1 LIIRP
6 VDEVRGELDAPPSK
20 SYTHRAY
27 FLALLAEGRST
38 IENPLVCDDTLATLN
53 ALRAF
58 GADVDG
64 KTVVPPEE
72 PSPGFVY
79 ARESGTTARFSI
91 ALAGSIEGKTLIDG
105 ARRLRERPMEGLVKA
120 LKDLG
125 AEVDGFSLPLTVK
138 GPVKPGRVSVDASK
152 SSQFV
157 SGLLLLGAKVGLKVE
172 ARNPVSKPY
181 IEMTLRT
188 MEAFGVEFER
198 DGFYF
203 EVYPGVKGTRYK
215 VPGDY
220 STASFFLAAGALY
233 GKVRVNNILREDV
246 QADMAF
252 LDALEEFG
260 SRVKRGRD
268 YVEVEGGELKAVAL
282 DCSDFPDSFPILAV
296 VAAYAKGRSVIRARQ
311 LRFKESDRVR
321 AMAVNLSRM
330 GVKVRELEDGLEI
343 EGGRPR
349 GARIET
355 FNDHRIAMAMSIAAL
370 GAEGPSVIED
380 TESVS
385 KSHPGFFDDLRRL
398 LE

>member
-1 LIIRP
+1 MIIRP

-27 FLALLAEGRST
+27 FLALLAEEDSV
-38 IENPLVCDDTLATLN
+38 IENPLTCDDTLATVG
-53 ALRAF
+53 AIRAF
-58 GADVDG
+58 GAKVDG
-64 KTVVPPEE
+64 GNVKPPEE
-72 PSPGFVY
+72 PSAGFVY
-79 ARESGTTARFSI
+79 ARESGTTARFSVAI
-91 ALAGSIEGKTLIDG
+91 AGGINGGTIVDG
-105 ARRLRERPMEGLVKA
+105 AGRLRARPMGGLVRA

-125 AEVDGFSLPLTVK
+125 AEVKGSHLPLTVR
-138 GPVKPGRVSVDASK
+138 GPVKPGRVRVDASK

-157 SGLLLLGAKVGLKVE
+157 SGLLLLASKVGLKVE
-172 ARNPVSKPY
+172 VEDPVSRPY
-181 IEMTLRT
+181 VEMTLRT

-198 DGFYF
+198 DGFSF
-203 EVYPGVKGTRYK
+203 EVHPGVRGAKYR

-233 GKVRVNNILREDV
+233 GKVRVGNLLRDDV

-260 SRVKRGRD
+260 ARVRRGKD
-268 YVEVEGGELKAVAL
+268 YVEVERDGLKAVTL

-296 VAAYAKGRSVIRARQ
+296 VAAYADGKSVIKARQ

-321 AMAVNLSRM
+321 AMAANLARM
-330 GVKVRELEDGLEI
+330 GVKVKELEDGLEI
-343 EGGRPR
+343 EGGRPK
-349 GARIET
+349 GAEIET
-355 FNDHRIAMAMSIAAL
+355 FNDHRIAMAMTVAAL
-370 GAEGPSVIED
+370 GAEGPSIID
-380 TESVS
+380 NPRSVS

>member
-1 LIIRP
+1 MIITP
-6 VDEVRGELDAPPSK
+6 VDEIRGELEALPSK

-27 FLALLAEGRST
+27 FLALLAEEEST
-38 IENPLVCDDTLATLN
+38 IENPLFCDDTLATVS
-53 ALRAF
+53 AIRAF
-58 GADVDG
+58 GAEVNG
-64 KTVVPPEE
+64 KTVSPPEE

-79 ARESGTTARFSI
+79 ARESGTTARFST
-91 ALAGSIEGKTLIDG
+91 ALAGGINGRTLIDG
-105 ARRLRERPMEGLVKA
+105 ARRLRERPMDGLVKA

-125 AEVDGFSLPLTVK
+125 AGISSSHLPLAVK
-138 GPVKPGRVSVDASK
+138 GPVKSGKVSVDASK

-172 ARNPVSKPY
+172 AMNPVSRPY

-198 DGFYF
+198 EGFSF
-203 EVYPGVKGTRYK
+203 EVYPGVRRAKYR

-220 STASFFLAAGALY
+220 STASFFLGAGALY
-233 GKVRVNNILREDV
+233 GKVRINNLLRDDV
-246 QADMAF
+246 QADIAF

-260 SRVKRGRD
+260 AKVRRGSD
-268 YVEVEGGELKAVAL
+268 YVEVERGELKAITL

-296 VAAYAKGRSVIRARQ
+296 IAAYAEGKSVIRAKQ

-330 GVKVRELEDGLEI
+330 GIKVRELGDGLEI
-343 EGGRPR
+343 EGGRPK

-355 FNDHRIAMAMSIAAL
+355 FKDHRIAMAMSIAAL

-385 KSHPGFFDDLRRL
+385 KSYPGFFDDLRRL
-398 LE
+398 LG